1 LGRTFLAPAKVNL
14 FLKVLWKRDDGYH
27 EIMSLVDIISIFDLI
42 RITFTDENEIVVKR
56 ISGEMPEGKENIIYR
71 AVKLLKD
78 KYGIKKGV
86 TVEVKKRIPLGAGLG
101 GASSDAATV
110 IRALTE
116 IWALRVPDSE
126 LMEIGKNL
134 GADVPLF
141 LHGNPCVI
149 RGIGE
154 KIEPINLPSIW
165 YVVIY
170 PGVEISTR
178 EVYGHLKIVL
188 TKRENDI
195 KLSCNFNSLD
205 EIVSAL
211 ENDLEE
217 TAASIC
223 PQIKRLKEML
233 ILHGAKGALM
243 SGSGSSVFGC
253 FESKE
258 KAERA
263 AKNLLSYGRVFVA
276 RSIGR
281 HSWK

>member
-1 LGRTFLAPAKVNL
+1 
-14 FLKVLWKRDDGYH
+14 
-27 EIMSLVDIISIFDLI
+27 
-42 RITFTDENEIVVKR
+42 
-56 ISGEMPEGKENIIYR
+56 
-71 AVKLLKD
+71 
-78 KYGIKKGV
+78 
-86 TVEVKKRIPLGAGLG
+86 
-101 GASSDAATV
+101 
-110 IRALTE
+110 
-116 IWALRVPDSE
+116 
-126 LMEIGKNL
+126 
-134 GADVPLF
+134 
-141 LHGNPCVI
+141 
-149 RGIGE
+149 
-154 KIEPINLPSIW
+154 
-165 YVVIY
+165 
-170 PGVEISTR
+170 
-178 EVYGHLKIVL
+178 L